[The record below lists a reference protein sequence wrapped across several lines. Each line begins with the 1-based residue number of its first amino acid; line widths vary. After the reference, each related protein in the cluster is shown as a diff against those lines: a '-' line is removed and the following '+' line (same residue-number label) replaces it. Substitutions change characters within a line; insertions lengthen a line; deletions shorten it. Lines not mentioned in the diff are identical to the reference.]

1 MLVKQHRP
9 RLGREG
15 QRVAL
20 GAPAAGVEDRLAARA
35 LAVGGAR
42 GGGGEVEE
50 EGPGC
55 FRGVV
60 EGYVV

>member
-1 MLVKQHRP
+1 MKQHGP
-9 RLGREG
+9 RLGRDAQG
-15 QRVAL
+15 VAL
-20 GAPAAGVEDRLAARA
+20 GAAAARVEDGLAAGA
-35 LAVGGAR
+35 LAVGGGR

-55 FRGVV
+55 FGGVV